1 MSQDT
6 GTRTIGLQPPLPLVD
21 PVEAVDDGP
30 TGADDAEWRLDEHTR
45 EVGRRGIAAAR
56 ARLRSSGRATGARGD
71 GADDRD
77 DRQGDGHGR
86 APGRA
91 A

>member
-1 MSQDT
+1 MSQNLEA
-6 GTRTIGLQPPLPLVD
+6 RIRGLQPPLPLVD
-21 PVEAVDDGP
+21 PGDAPDP
-30 TGADDAEWRLDEHTR
+30 AAPADADAEWRLDEHTR

-56 ARLRSSGRATGARGD
+56 ARLRAPAGTPRRGGSGRGSPTGTP
-71 GADDRD
+71 
-77 DRQGDGHGR
+77 GR

>member
-1 MSQDT
+1 MSQNLDA
-6 GTRTIGLQPPLPLVD
+6 RLHGLQPPLPLVD
-21 PVEAVDDGP
+21 PEDDTTGP
-30 TGADDAEWRLDEHTR
+30 TASGPDAEWRLDEHTR

-56 ARLRSSGRATGARGD
+56 ARLRAPAGTPRRGGSGRGSPTGTP
-71 GADDRD
+71 
-77 DRQGDGHGR
+77 GR